1 MIYIY
6 SLVLILKQ
14 LIASDDKLRS
24 GVEQLKLKMS
34 LVVSSNKKQGR
45 ELLIWQF
52 ENKNKIDFF
61 VLFELFQSKPV
72 KL

>member
-14 LIASDDKLRS
+14 LIANDNKLRS

>member
-14 LIASDDKLRS
+14 LIANDDKLRS

-52 ENKNKIDFF
+52 ENKNKIDFLCYLNYF
-61 VLFELFQSKPV
+61 NPSR
-72 KL
+72 